1 MYCNIL
7 DYSIGKNEIYV
18 PAMGLKNFPLFFPIL
33 GQKWV
38 VSGGFKYQI
47 MVVKCSEI
55 KWFC

>member
-38 VSGGFKYQI
+38 VNGGFRY
-47 MVVKCSEI
+47 
-55 KWFC
+55 